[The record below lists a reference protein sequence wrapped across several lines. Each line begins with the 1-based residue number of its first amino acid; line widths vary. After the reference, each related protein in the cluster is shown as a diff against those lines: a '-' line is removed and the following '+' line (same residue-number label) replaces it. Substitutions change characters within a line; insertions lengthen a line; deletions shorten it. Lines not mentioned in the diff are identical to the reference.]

1 MRLPQ
6 RFYRGDVVEVARK
19 LIGVEIRRGEVRV
32 RITEVEAYR
41 QDESACHAYRG
52 ETDRNRVMFGPPGR
66 AYVYL
71 CYGLH
76 NMLNVVTTDS
86 VAAAVLIRAGEPVAG
101 LDTICER
108 RGGRS
113 GPALLDGPGKIGQA
127 LDLRTS
133 HTGTRVYAPGE
144 LELHAGDPPSGIV
157 RGTRVGIDYALP
169 EHRRLLWR
177 FAEKGSRWVSRRKS
191 LSSRE
196 LK

>member
-6 RFYRGDVVEVARK
+6 RFYDGDVVDVATR

-41 QDESACHAYRG
+41 QDESACHAHRG

-76 NMLNVVTTDS
+76 NMLNVVTTRG
-86 VAAAVLIRAGEPVAG
+86 VAAAVLVRAVEPIDGLEVIRA
-101 LDTICER
+101 R
-108 RGGRS
+108 RGGRR
-113 GPALLDGPGKIGQA
+113 GPVLLDGPGKVGQA
-127 LDLRTS
+127 LALSTS
-133 HTGTRVYAPGE
+133 DSGVRLYARGE
-144 LELHAGDPPSGIV
+144 LELHAPTRPARGIV
-157 RGTRVGIDYALP
+157 RGARVGIDYALP
-169 EHRRLLWR
+169 EHRRLRWR
-177 FAEKGSRWVSRRKS
+177 FAEKGSIWVSRRK
-191 LSSRE
+191 E

>member
-1 MRLPQ
+1 M
-6 RFYRGDVVEVARK
+6 
-19 LIGVEIRRGEVRV
+19 

-76 NMLNVVTTDS
+76 NMLNIVTSDD
-86 VAAAVLIRAGEPVAG
+86 VAAAVLIRACEPVDG
-101 LDTICER
+101 LETIRAR

-113 GPALLDGPGKIGQA
+113 GPVLLDGPGKVGQA
-127 LDLRTS
+127 LDLHTG
-133 HTGTRVYAPGE
+133 HTGTRVYARGQI
-144 LELHAGDPPSGIV
+144 ELHVGDEPKGIV
-157 RGTRVGIDYALP
+157 RGRRVGIDYALA
-169 EHRRLLWR
+169 EHRRLRWR
-177 FAEKGSRWVSRRKS
+177 FAEKGSRWVSRRK
-191 LSSRE
+191 E